1 MSSRRSMKIRRI
13 CADEGLALRAL
24 RLAALADS
32 PMAYGSTFA
41 REDAY
46 PEAVWHERAAAG
58 AAGGNVVTIVA
69 EQDGRLVAMASGL
82 GSGPETQDGSQPTMV
97 GVFVERTARRQGV
110 GVALIETIVGWA
122 RARGATRLTVWI
134 TADNEP
140 AHALYR
146 RCDFHLTGA
155 TKPNAHT
162 PTLAE
167 LEMARNLG

>member
-1 MSSRRSMKIRRI
+1 MKIRRI
-13 CADEGLALRAL
+13 RADEGLALRTL
-24 RLAALADS
+24 RLVALADS

-58 AAGGNVVTIVA
+58 AAGSNAVTIVA
-69 EQDGRLVAMASGL
+69 EHEGRLVAMATGL
-82 GSGPETQDGSQPTMV
+82 AADTEAQDGSQPMMV
-97 GVFVERTARRQGV
+97 GVFVERTSRRQGV

-122 RARGATRLTVWI
+122 RARGSARLTVWI
-134 TADNEP
+134 TANNEP

-162 PTLAE
+162 PTLLE

>member
-1 MSSRRSMKIRRI
+1 MSSSRAAVSSNEARRGMKIRRI
-13 CADEGLALRAL
+13 RADEGLALRAL

-58 AAGGNVVTIVA
+58 AAGANVVTIVA
-69 EQDGRLVAMASGL
+69 EQDGRLVAMATGL
-82 GSGPETQDGSQPTMV
+82 GSDPETQDRSQPMMV

-122 RARGATRLTVWI
+122 RTRGWARLTVWI
-134 TADNEP
+134 TDNGCP
-140 AHALYR
+140 R
-146 RCDFHLTGA
+146 
-155 TKPNAHT
+155 
-162 PTLAE
+162 
-167 LEMARNLG
+167 